1 MKTKKQYKKHNKLTK
16 SLNRGGLKGGAGDSD
31 TNTNTNSNSEANSTP
46 SYMKY
51 TLIMLGLSGA
61 YMFLKLTKA

>member
-16 SLNRGGLKGGAGDSD
+16 SLNRVGLKGGAGDSD
-31 TNTNTNSNSEANSTP
+31 NNSNSEANSTP

>member
-16 SLNRGGLKGGAGDSD
+16 SINRVGVKGGAGYSD
-31 TNTNTNSNSEANSTP
+31 NNSNSDSEANSTP